1 VELENISLN
10 NYDYNKDLQPLARQL
25 RKNFTKAEACLW
37 KYALKAKQLNGYQFR
52 RQRPVLR
59 YIADFLC
66 KELMLIVEVDGI
78 THDSKTALNKDKQRE
93 KELIEAG
100 FKVIRFTDDEVL
112 KNISGVT
119 VELSKVITDIEK
131 STPLIPRQRGTYRE
145 FPRQRGT

>member
-1 VELENISLN
+1 VTEVELENIPLN
-10 NYDYNKDLQPLARQL
+10 NYGYNKDLQPLARRL
-25 RKNFTKAEACLW
+25 RRNFTKAEACLW

-100 FKVIRFTDDEVL
+100 FKMIRFTDDEVL

-119 VELSKVITDIEK
+119 VELRKVITEIEK
-131 STPLIPRQRGTYRE
+131 STPLIPRQRGT
-145 FPRQRGT
+145 